1 MKRVLCLVVIISGSA
16 LITCGRP
23 AIADDKPSDWM
34 KQKLEMSQK
43 ILASLTKGD
52 FDAVESNAQKMNIVN
67 YLEKQVAADQP
78 HYKVYMRQ
86 LNAFETANR
95 ELLRQSAAKNIEGS
109 TLAYV
114 QLTVSC
120 VHCHKVVRDAKK

>member
-1 MKRVLCLVVIISGSA
+1 MKLVSCFTFALGCA
-16 LITCGRP
+16 LIMTCGRP
-23 AIADDKPSDWM
+23 AGAEEKPSDWM

-43 ILASLTKGD
+43 ILAGLTQGD
-52 FDAVESNAQKMNIVN
+52 FEAVETNAQKMNVVN
-67 YLEKQVAADQP
+67 HLEKLVAADQP
-78 HYKVYMRQ
+78 HYKEYMRQ

-109 TLAYV
+109 TLAYM

-120 VHCHKVVRDAKK
+120 VHCHRVVRDAKK